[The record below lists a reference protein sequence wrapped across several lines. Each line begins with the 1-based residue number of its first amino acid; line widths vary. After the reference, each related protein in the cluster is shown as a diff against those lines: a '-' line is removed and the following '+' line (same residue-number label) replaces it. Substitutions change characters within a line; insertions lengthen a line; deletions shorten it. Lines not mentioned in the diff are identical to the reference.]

1 MGSNLSRV
9 VFQPPEPSYTKDP
22 NLIWLN
28 TDQSEV
34 IPAFYVPHKD
44 AHFTLLF
51 SHANAEDLGYI
62 NRHFREVSK
71 QLKVNV
77 FAYEYSGYGMSSGQA
92 TEKNVY
98 ADIEAAFKYLRDII
112 GVPWTQIIL
121 YGRSVGCG
129 PSCHLASRAAVRG
142 VVLQTPCMSIYRI
155 PFHFRFS
162 LPGDLFSNIDKID
175 KMHAPVY
182 IIHGTRDEIVPC
194 WHGQT
199 LYEAFRKKGSAFE
212 PYWVEGADHNNLEDH
227 AGDDAFY
234 GHFSRFLEH
243 LKEAPISDELQLQ
256 AETSGI

>member
-92 TEKNVY
+92 TEKMCTLTSKLPSSTCAISLV
-98 ADIEAAFKYLRDII
+98 FHGLRSFCTAVLWD
-112 GVPWTQIIL
+112 VA
-121 YGRSVGCG
+121 
-129 PSCHLASRAAVRG
+129 HLATSRHA
-142 VVLQTPCMSIYRI
+142 LQFEEWFCKHRVCRYIVFHSTSASVCQVIY
-155 PFHFRFS
+155 F
-162 LPGDLFSNIDKID
+162 
-175 KMHAPVY
+175 
-182 IIHGTRDEIVPC
+182 
-194 WHGQT
+194 
-199 LYEAFRKKGSAFE
+199 
-212 PYWVEGADHNNLEDH
+212 
-227 AGDDAFY
+227 
-234 GHFSRFLEH
+234 
-243 LKEAPISDELQLQ
+243 PI
-256 AETSGI
+256 